1 MKKDTLVELHR
12 LMSEL
17 ETSAI
22 YKQGKCTGLKN
33 KIIDL
38 FNRAYDDSLM
48 YAMGYEDGQEW
59 K

>member
-38 FNRAYDDSLM
+38 FDKAHNDS
-48 YAMGYEDGQEW
+48 YSMGFNDGCDAIGL
-59 K
+59 